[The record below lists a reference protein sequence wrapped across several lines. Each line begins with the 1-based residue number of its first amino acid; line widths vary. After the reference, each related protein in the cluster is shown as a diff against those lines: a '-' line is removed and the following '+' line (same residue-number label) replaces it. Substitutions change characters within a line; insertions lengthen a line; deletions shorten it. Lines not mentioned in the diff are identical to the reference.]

1 MARSEPDS
9 ILVISFG
16 GPEGPD
22 DVVPFLR
29 NVTVGR
35 DVPAARLDSVAQRY
49 LERGGRSPINDQN
62 RALVGA
68 LRAELGGRGV
78 DVPIHL
84 GNRNWHPML
93 AETLAAM
100 AGDGLRRAVGVVTSA
115 FSSYPGCRQYRE
127 DVARAQAAV
136 GSGAPAVERIRWFHD
151 HPGFIDAVAAATADA
166 IAALAS
172 EHAGVAARLVFTAH
186 SIPVAMARTSR
197 YVEQLTA
204 AAERVARRCGAE
216 GWDLVYQSRSG
227 SPQVPWLG
235 PDVSAHLPA
244 LAAAGT
250 QAVVVVPLGFV
261 SDHMEVVWDLDVEA
275 RQVAADAGLHFA
287 RAATPGTDPRFVA
300 ALADLVEE
308 RILRPATEAACP
320 PGCCPNL
327 AAMAAVS
334 VGRGDTRR
342 GALSPPG
349 RGAPD
354 ARSARPHGRAQ
365 RRERVPAARASR
377 SGSPWPVIQWRR
389 QRSS

>member
-29 NVTVGR
+29 NVTAGR

-93 AETLAAM
+93 AETLAGM

-235 PDVSAHLPA
+235 PDVSAHLPS
-244 LAAAGT
+244 LAEAGT
-250 QAVVVVPLGFV
+250 EAVVVVPLGFV

-275 RQVAADAGLHFA
+275 RQVATDAGLHFA

-327 AAMAAVS
+327 AAMAAVD
-334 VGRGDTRR
+334 VGRGETR
-342 GALSPPG
+342 
-349 RGAPD
+349 
-354 ARSARPHGRAQ
+354 
-365 RRERVPAARASR
+365 PAH
-377 SGSPWPVIQWRR
+377 
-389 QRSS
+389 